1 MTVIARKSLRL
12 ASALAIA
19 LVFVLS
25 SCKIDGTIEVKADG
39 GTKIDLTFE
48 DSDGKMAEIDNSCE
62 GLRLS
67 IEAKMTFVKE
77 PKVEDITPSDG
88 RLTCRLTSN
97 KPLGGRVRFT
107 ESKDTFFF
115 FIPDMKDNSDYS
127 NFRTSVVVKMPGKV
141 IKSNRG
147 RIEDNKVIINS
158 FDFFAHGISVTAKK
172 NTSSSSVTPKPSCS
186 TCGKDASAPSSEN
199 GGFPMWGWALVGAGV
214 CVVVVG
220 AVVAV
225 TKRRRGR
232 RSAVGPY
239 PLQGGR

>member
-77 PKVEDITPSDG
+77 PKVEDITPSGG

-141 IKSNRG
+141 ITSNRG

-172 NTSSSSVTPKPSCS
+172 IQVALLSHRNPAVRRAVKTPVRPLRK
-186 TCGKDASAPSSEN
+186 TAVFRCG
-199 GGFPMWGWALVGAGV
+199 
-214 CVVVVG
+214 
-220 AVVAV
+220 
-225 TKRRRGR
+225 
-232 RSAVGPY
+232 
-239 PLQGGR
+239 GGRLSGPAFAWLSWERLLL